1 MPASP
6 LDRVETPTRRWTTGR
21 VIVTILVVGMVS
33 MWGYV
38 LYLAFGPGRQAPP
51 DRVRDPGFSVAAE
64 ARCRATL
71 AQVAKLPAATESP
84 TAAARAEVVERANG
98 YFRAMLD
105 DLARLAPEGDDGRI
119 VGEWL
124 ADWRTYL
131 GDRAAY
137 AVALREDPK
146 ADLLVS
152 AKDHN
157 QITDYLDAFAA
168 DNKMPACAT
177 PLDV

>member
-6 LDRVETPTRRWTTGR
+6 LDHAESPTRRWNTGR
-21 VIVTILVVGMVS
+21 VVVTILVIGMVS

-51 DRVRDPGFSVAAE
+51 DRVRDPAFAVAAE

-71 AQVAKLPAATESP
+71 AQVAKLPTAAESPSP
-84 TAAARAEVVERANG
+84 TARAKVVEQANG
-98 YFRAMLD
+98 YFGAMLD
-105 DLARLAPEGDDGRI
+105 DLARLAPAGDDGRI
-119 VGEWL
+119 VREWL
-124 ADWRTYL
+124 TDWRTYL

-137 AVALREDPK
+137 AVALRTDAK

>member
-1 MPASP
+1 MSAPHM
-6 LDRVETPTRRWTTGR
+6 DRVDSPTRRWTTGR
-21 VIVTILVVGMVS
+21 VIVTILVVGMLS

-38 LYLAFGPGRQAPP
+38 LYLAFGPGRQPPP
-51 DRVRDPGFSVAAE
+51 DRIRDPAFSVAAE
-64 ARCRATL
+64 ARCRAAL
-71 AQVAKLPAATESP
+71 AQVAKLPAATQSP
-84 TAAARAEVVERANG
+84 SAAARADVVEQANG
-98 YFRAMLD
+98 YFGAMLD
-105 DLARLAPEGDDGRI
+105 DLARLAPAGDDGRI
-119 VGEWL
+119 ALEWL

-137 AVALREDPK
+137 AVALRKDPK
-146 ADLLVS
+146 ANLLVS

-157 QITDYLDAFAA
+157 QITDYLDAFAG